1 MHGSLLDSL
10 PYILPF
16 FATVLQGVYHNPHLI
31 DGEAIHIFRKTL
43 IKYFLFDQK
52 SQTSMY

>member
-1 MHGSLLDSL
+1 MHVSLLDSL
-10 PYILPF
+10 PTFCLS
-16 FATVLQGVYHNPHLI
+16 ATALQGRYHNPHLT
-31 DGEAIHIFRKTL
+31 DGEVIHIFRKTL